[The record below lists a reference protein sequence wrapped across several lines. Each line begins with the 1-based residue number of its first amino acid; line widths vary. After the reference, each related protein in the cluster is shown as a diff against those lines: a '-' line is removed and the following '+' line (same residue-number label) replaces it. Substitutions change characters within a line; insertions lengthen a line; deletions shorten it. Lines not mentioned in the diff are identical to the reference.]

1 MQSSDETW
9 DTGAFEDLFAWIQR
23 ALERYAGDRDCRH
36 CLRLAREGL
45 DQLQAAPG
53 SVPRNTAADVLR
65 AQMHARCLE
74 LEQGRRDWSAEG
86 VEALLG
92 DLRQLRTLLEAGEAV
107 AAASGSGVMPLGG
120 LLRRSPGDR
129 DHPAPEPSPVSRV
142 VDRSP
147 DPAALDSGNGRGE
160 RRTHEE
166 LQHARRAFQRVLVEL
181 MYDRDSPQ
189 SFGRLAEVSAG
200 IAEALP
206 GTGCAALF
214 RAVED
219 LGQRHALA
227 AIPASDDL
235 KALLGRVDRQ
245 LGQCLRESGAA
256 AEGAPEAFSVESA
269 LLGPLL
275 QALREA
281 LRDLPDTAALG
292 RPENVSVDH
301 EPVPSPQSGE
311 ALEDLDDFPLPDETR
326 LERMRSQGQAEM
338 ARLARAFAALEGT
351 PFPET
356 PVPDSAETHAD
367 RSMDSGSEAVR
378 AKVDEVA
385 LWQQRAVEALAQAAL
400 DVQGLE
406 TLLDVGA
413 LDRVFGAP
421 DPSTRDVRVGAMPPN
436 LVERLEQVSRAVSTS
451 VGNTSTA
458 LLRQRRAV
466 EELRDLLFGAGSQSR
481 SP

>member
-1 MQSSDETW
+1 MSSSDETW

-45 DQLQAAPG
+45 DQLRTAPG
-53 SVPRNTAADVLR
+53 SAPRNAAADVLR
-65 AQMHARCLE
+65 AQMHARCLD
-74 LEQGRRDWSAEG
+74 LEEGRRDWSAAG

-92 DLRQLRTLLEAGEAV
+92 DLRQLRTLLEAGEAG

-120 LLRRSPGDR
+120 LLRRSLGDR
-129 DHPAPEPSPVSRV
+129 DRPAPEPRPLPGVVERSLDPVA
-142 VDRSP
+142 P
-147 DPAALDSGNGRGE
+147 ESGIGTGA

-245 LGQCLRESGAA
+245 LGQCLREFGAEA
-256 AEGAPEAFSVESA
+256 GSAPETFSVEPA
-269 LLGPLL
+269 LLDPML

-281 LRDLPDTAALG
+281 LQDLPDTAAPG
-292 RPENVSVDH
+292 RPETVSVDH
-301 EPVPSPQSGE
+301 ENMPSAPSDE
-311 ALEDLDDFPLPDETR
+311 AMDDFDDFPPPDETR

-356 PVPDSAETHAD
+356 PVPDSAETHAGT
-367 RSMDSGSEAVR
+367 SMDSGSEAVR
-378 AKVDEVA
+378 AKVDEIA

-413 LDRVFGAP
+413 SDHVSGAP
-421 DPSTRDVRVGAMPPN
+421 DPSARDVPAGAMPPD
-436 LVERLEQVSRAVSTS
+436 LVERLEQVSRAASTS

-466 EELRDLLFGAGSQSR
+466 EELRDLLFGAGSQFR